1 MLEVQFL
8 SQSQVA
14 QIVTQTFCMVFLP
27 LWSCSNFPLFVQKQT
42 KKYVGL
48 NHFYQ
53 KRLKKSLLC
62 FCEILIGIMQ
72 KFEKPML
79 WQSLL

>member
-14 QIVTQTFCMVFLP
+14 QIVTQTFRMVFLP

-53 KRLKKSLLC
+53 KR
-62 FCEILIGIMQ
+62 
-72 KFEKPML
+72 
-79 WQSLL
+79 